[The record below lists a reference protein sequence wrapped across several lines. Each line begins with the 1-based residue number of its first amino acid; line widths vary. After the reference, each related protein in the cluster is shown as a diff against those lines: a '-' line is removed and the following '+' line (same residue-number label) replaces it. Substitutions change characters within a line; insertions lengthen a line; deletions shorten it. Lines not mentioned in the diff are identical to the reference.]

1 MRGTGHRWP
10 HLKIPL
16 GITPACAGNRRLG
29 SRYQLFNGDHPRV
42 CGEQASGPHRAAI
55 RLGSPPRVRG
65 TEYSM
70 YNMFCQYGITPA
82 CAGNSS
88 SAASSTSPSQD
99 HPRVCGE
106 QVGAVAEMPRARGSP
121 PRVRGTEDLRRQ
133 GGGHRGITP
142 ACAGNRWGSSAKSPH
157 SWDHPRVCGEQFL
170 AYPPKQ
176 RYKGSPPRV
185 RGTAFPRLGGA
196 NCSGI
201 TPACAGNSGGLCVL
215 CGRPG
220 DHPRVCGEQVMVR
233 KIAGVVGGSP
243 PRVRG
248 TVHAVCKQHLGRGI
262 TPACAGNSLISLP
275 NQLATWDHPRVCGE
289 QRFLGTLD
297 RGIMGSPPRVRGTA
311 GPWALTPAPP

>member
-42 CGEQASGPHRAAI
+42 CGEQASGPPRAAI

-157 SWDHPRVCGEQFL
+157 SWDHPRVCGEQNMV
-170 AYPPKQ
+170 ANAMG
-176 RYKGSPPRV
+176 RCEGSPPRV
-185 RGTAFPRLGGA
+185 RGTGGGNLDQLGH
-196 NCSGI
+196 SGI
-201 TPACAGNSGGLCVL
+201 TPACAGNSRQSSGAGS
-215 CGRPG
+215 RSG
-220 DHPRVCGEQVMVR
+220 DHPRVCGEQDLR
-233 KIAGVVGGSP
+233 
-243 PRVRG
+243 
-248 TVHAVCKQHLGRGI
+248 
-262 TPACAGNSLISLP
+262 TPFG
-275 NQLATWDHPRVCGE
+275 
-289 QRFLGTLD
+289 
-297 RGIMGSPPRVRGTA
+297 
-311 GPWALTPAPP
+311 

>member
-106 QVGAVAEMPRARGSP
+106 QVGFIGKIPTQLGSP
-121 PRVRGTEDLRRQ
+121 PRVRGTEHGSKRHGQVRR
-133 GGGHRGITP
+133 ITP
-142 ACAGNRWGSSAKSPH
+142 ACAGNRWGPWQKCP
-157 SWDHPRVCGEQFL
+157 G
-170 AYPPKQ
+170 
-176 RYKGSPPRV
+176 
-185 RGTAFPRLGGA
+185 
-196 NCSGI
+196 
-201 TPACAGNSGGLCVL
+201 
-215 CGRPG
+215 PG
-220 DHPRVCGEQVMVR
+220 DHPRVCGEQ
-233 KIAGVVGGSP
+233 SP
-243 PRVRG
+243 
-248 TVHAVCKQHLGRGI
+248 K
-262 TPACAGNSLISLP
+262 
-275 NQLATWDHPRVCGE
+275 
-289 QRFLGTLD
+289 
-297 RGIMGSPPRVRGTA
+297 
-311 GPWALTPAPP
+311 